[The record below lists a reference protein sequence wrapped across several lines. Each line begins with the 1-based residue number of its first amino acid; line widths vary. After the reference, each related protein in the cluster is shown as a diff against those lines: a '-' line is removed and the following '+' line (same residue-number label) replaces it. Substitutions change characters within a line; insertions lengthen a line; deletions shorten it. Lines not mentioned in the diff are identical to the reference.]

1 MIKFGF
7 QHISL
12 MILEFSDQTP
22 TEPRDKLP
30 VKRSMIPSDASEEI
44 DLTNNA
50 AKQNLSSMLIV

>member
-1 MIKFGF
+1 MLKFGF
-7 QHISL
+7 QHISW

-44 DLTNNA
+44 EKNCLRTFSE
-50 AKQNLSSMLIV
+50 LF